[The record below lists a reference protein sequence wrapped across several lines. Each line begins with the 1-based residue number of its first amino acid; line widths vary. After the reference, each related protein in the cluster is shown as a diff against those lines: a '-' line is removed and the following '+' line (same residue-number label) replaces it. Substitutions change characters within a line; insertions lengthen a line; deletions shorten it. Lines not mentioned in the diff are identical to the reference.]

1 MFNKI
6 KIFLIFITFLLLGTY
21 LTISFIFYFDKIS
34 PEQNYINKEINNT
47 IEEEVKNKN
56 ENKKRENNNLNLSNP
71 EIDRF
76 NRRWEKFKNRIIK

>member
-34 PEQNYINKEINNT
+34 PEQNYINKEI
-47 IEEEVKNKN
+47 IIPL
-56 ENKKRENNNLNLSNP
+56 KKKKK
-71 EIDRF
+71 I
-76 NRRWEKFKNRIIK
+76 KMKIKKKKIII